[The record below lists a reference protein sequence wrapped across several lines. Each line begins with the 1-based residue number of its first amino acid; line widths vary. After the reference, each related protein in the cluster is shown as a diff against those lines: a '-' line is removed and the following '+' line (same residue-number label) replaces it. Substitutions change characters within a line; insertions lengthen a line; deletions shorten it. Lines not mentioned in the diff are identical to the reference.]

1 MDFQGEEKTFIPQ
14 TTDKMVEHITSLDG
28 FGYGVSVTPMQTLTF
43 IMLLQNNG
51 MVKPHFVSE
60 IKEWNRTIKKWRSSH

>member
-1 MDFQGEEKTFIPQ
+1 MDFQERRRPFIPQ

-51 MVKPHFVSE
+51 
-60 IKEWNRTIKKWRSSH
+60 NG